1 MASGRDR
8 LEARLDQEELLLTE
22 AFPTAQL
29 DRDSLTVLLP
39 GYELPRGWS
48 HDNTDVLIV
57 IPENYPAGAPDNV
70 GTRLDLRLADGR
82 EAASTMGIHEHAG
95 RQWLQFSWHIDSEWR
110 PNAHAEEGSN
120 LVTFVLG
127 ALARFDEAS

>member
-1 MASGRDR
+1 MAPGRDR
-8 LEARLDQEELLLTE
+8 LEERLDEEELLLAE
-22 AFPTAQL
+22 AFPAAQL

-39 GYELPRGWS
+39 DYELPRGWS
-48 HDNTDVLIV
+48 HDRTDVLIV

-70 GTRLDLRLADGR
+70 GTRPELHLTDGR
-82 EAASTMGIHEHAG
+82 EAANTMGIHEHVG
-95 RQWLQFSWHIDSEWR
+95 RRWLQFSWHIDSEWR
-110 PNAHAEEGSN
+110 PRASAAEGSN